1 MLFRSSLPVYRI
13 VLNDAG
19 QTRYYLDPKSGELLR
34 RADANS
40 RAQRWLFSGLHRF
53 DFTAWMR
60 MRPLWDVLVLVLM
73 LGGLAVT
80 GTGVYLAVWRI
91 KRDLT
96 FKRAPPV

>member
-1 MLFRSSLPVYRI
+1 MAAGKFQRGAQ
-13 VLNDAG
+13 VLQPLAG
-19 QTRYYLDPKSGELLR
+19 PPEQFGGLRALDQEVGES
-34 RADANS
+34 AAGES
-40 RAQRWLFSGLHRF
+40 RSGLGIGGG
-53 DFTAWMR
+53 AIMV
-60 MRPLWDVLVLVLM
+60 PLLVLM